1 MVSWISKNNI
11 ISTLVLFSFLI
22 SDDIYLSKIEIEG
35 IVTATK
41 NQIYRNI
48 GLFPSESFDDFN
60 KNGIY
65 DIDATGPYGPESYL
79 WIYESDFFSVLT

>member
-1 MVSWISKNNI
+1 MNIIQGKEDMVIWISKYNRI
-11 ISTLVLFSFLI
+11 FILFFLSFLM

-48 GLFPSESFDDFN
+48 
-60 KNGIY
+60 
-65 DIDATGPYGPESYL
+65 
-79 WIYESDFFSVLT
+79 